1 MLQFIENTVNHHI
14 VSLFSDKYIFVFEG
28 IKDKSE
34 SEQLQIDRDK
44 VSNYL
49 TVNEL
54 RAEKGLDTL
63 EHGDIVLNPYYMQ
76 AQMSGGM
83 GGDSGGFDF
92 VDDDDDSDND
102 FDLMNQDDDELDN
115 SDNQEE
121 PDNQEDEG
129 VEDLDDLD
137 KAILSIEVI
146 DDKLLKSVHNP
157 KVAIK
162 KL

>member
-1 MLQFIENTVNHHI
+1 M
-14 VSLFSDKYIFVFEG
+14 
-28 IKDKSE
+28 
-34 SEQLQIDRDK
+34 
-44 VSNYL
+44 

-92 VDDDDDSDND
+92 VDDDDDDSDND
-102 FDLMNQDDDELDN
+102 FDSMNQDDDELDN
-115 SDNQEE
+115 DNQEE
-121 PDNQEDEG
+121 PDNQEELDNQEDEG